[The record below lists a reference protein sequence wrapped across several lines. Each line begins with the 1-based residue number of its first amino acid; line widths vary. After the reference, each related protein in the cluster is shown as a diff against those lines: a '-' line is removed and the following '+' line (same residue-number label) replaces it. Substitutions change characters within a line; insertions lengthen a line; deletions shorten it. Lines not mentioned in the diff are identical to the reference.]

1 MTTHT
6 ATVRQDDNKND
17 GDKNDNGDHCD
28 SAGIGA
34 GATAEETAGAWT
46 PPWGPRARGR
56 HRRRRPRKALLAAGG
71 LAVAAGVLSLVR
83 LAPESGPTRLGAVE
97 AEPHAAPGHNSGG
110 SAGTPA
116 DTSTTTGA
124 GPATAP
130 SATVALRGVSGA
142 PVPDGSAV
150 PVTSPSAATAAVEP
164 SPLPE
169 TTTVPT
175 ALPED
180 PDPPEYPEHPE
191 HPEPTNAPRPSAST
205 APAPR
210 PAPTPSRSTQPPP
223 PPSGGGGLC
232 LPIIGLCVGVEAVP
246 GR

>member
-6 ATVRQDDNKND
+6 ATVRQDGDKND

-28 SAGIGA
+28 GADIGA

-46 PPWGPRARGR
+46 PLWGPRARGR

-83 LAPESGPTRLGAVE
+83 LAPESGPTRLGAAE
-97 AEPHAAPGHNSGG
+97 AEPHAAPGHDSGG

-116 DTSTTTGA
+116 NTSATTAA

-130 SATVALRGVSGA
+130 SAAVALRGVSGA

-150 PVTSPSAATAAVEP
+150 PVASPSAATAAAEP
-164 SPLPE
+164 SALPE

-175 ALPED
+175 ALAED
-180 PDPPEYPEHPE
+180 PDPPEHPE

-210 PAPTPSRSTQPPP
+210 PTPSPSRSTQPPA

>member
-6 ATVRQDDNKND
+6 ATVRQD

-28 SAGIGA
+28 GADIG
-34 GATAEETAGAWT
+34 AGAWT

-71 LAVAAGVLSLVR
+71 LAVAAGVLSFVR
-83 LAPESGPTRLGAVE
+83 LAPESGPTRLGAAE
-97 AEPHAAPGHNSGG
+97 AEPHAAPGHDSGG

-116 DTSTTTGA
+116 DTSATTAA

-130 SATVALRGVSGA
+130 SAAVALRGVSGA

-150 PVTSPSAATAAVEP
+150 PVASPSAATAAAEP
-164 SPLPE
+164 SALPE

-175 ALPED
+175 ALAED

-191 HPEPTNAPRPSAST
+191 HPEPTNAPGPSAST

-210 PAPTPSRSTQPPP
+210 PTPAPSRSTQPPA

-232 LPIIGLCVGVEAVP
+232 LPIIGLCVGIEAVP

>member
-6 ATVRQDDNKND
+6 ATVRQD
-17 GDKNDNGDHCD
+17 GDKNDGKKYDNGDHAD
-28 SAGIGA
+28 STDIGA
-34 GATAEETAGAWT
+34 DATAEETTGTWT
-46 PPWGPRARGR
+46 RPWGPRARGR

-83 LAPESGPTRLGAVE
+83 LTPESGPGGPRAAE
-97 AEPHAAPGHNSGG
+97 AEPHAAPDHGSGR
-110 SAGTPA
+110 SAGTPVGA
-116 DTSTTTGA
+116 SATTGS

-130 SATVALRGVSGA
+130 PATVALDGVSTA

-150 PVTSPSAATAAVEP
+150 PMASPSAAAATTEP
-164 SPLPE
+164 SALPQ

-175 ALPED
+175 AALPED
-180 PDPPEYPEHPE
+180 TDPPEHPE
-191 HPEPTNAPRPSAST
+191 HPEPNEAPRPPAGT

-210 PAPTPSRSTQPPP
+210 PTPAPSRSTQPPA

-232 LPIIGLCVGVEAVP
+232 LPIIGLCVGVDSGS